1 MSRTI
6 RPQKLVMAALGVAVI
21 VLATGCAS
29 TVTVTKTVPVS
40 SSAAPLSSSAAS
52 SLASP
57 SASVIA
63 QGIGLDRQPGYVIY
77 TATTDPNHLLGRQGE
92 YTSKVN
98 WGSDGTDQSA
108 ATGGSIEVFADVAAA
123 QARLQYL
130 QAFKPPF
137 GDGYDYLVGT
147 ALLRLATGYTPTQAA
162 TLKAAF
168 TGAVRGA
175 S

>member
-1 MSRTI
+1 MGRMV
-6 RPQKLVMAALGVAVI
+6 RPQKLVMAVI
-21 VLATGCAS
+21 ALATGCAS
-29 TVTVTKTVPVS
+29 TVTVTQTVPAS
-40 SSAAPLSSSAAS
+40 SPAAPPSSAAPAS

-57 SASVIA
+57 SASLIA
-63 QGIGLDRQPGYVIY
+63 QRMGLDRQPGYVAY
-77 TATTDPNHLLGRQGE
+77 TATTDPNHLLDRQGE

-98 WGSDGTDQSA
+98 WGSDGTDQTA
-108 ATGGSIEVFADVAAA
+108 ATGGSIEVFADAADA

-137 GDGYDYLVGT
+137 GDGYDYLTGT
-147 ALLRLATGYTPTQAA
+147 ALLRLAAGYTPTQAT

-168 TGAVRGA
+168 TGAVKGG

>member
-1 MSRTI
+1 ML

-21 VLATGCAS
+21 ALATGCAS
-29 TVTVTKTVPVS
+29 TVTVTKTVPAS
-40 SSAAPLSSSAAS
+40 SSAAPLSSAS

-57 SASVIA
+57 SANLIA
-63 QGIGLDRQPGYVIY
+63 QRMGLDRQPGYVAY

-98 WGSDGTDQSA
+98 WGSDGTDQTA
-108 ATGGSIEVFADVAAA
+108 ATGGSIEVFADAADA

-137 GDGYDYLVGT
+137 GDGYDYLTGT
-147 ALLRLATGYTPTQAA
+147 ALLRLAAGYTPTQAA

-168 TGAVRGA
+168 TGAVKGG